1 MNKIKELLK
10 ELPLQ
15 FTVCFIILVF
25 LLFFAISNT
34 HAATIN
40 SYSFN
45 NSGTYGYYDIIKS
58 GQPTTS
64 TYGQIG
70 SSYNIWWFQAQA
82 NFSTSINSGYYD
94 LKINFTN
101 SSFNTSYLG
110 GVIVKAFTSKP
121 SSINDSGT
129 SLDLVYV
136 KNNKSTNLTNSI
148 TIRFNN
154 SLARNY
160 THFAVILVF
169 GNDTSISQMNT
180 GISSFDL
187 ESIDSEQAIK
197 DLQENQNTNRD
208 LIINNITNSIDSSLN
223 NCYSN
228 YYSNYLSLSNLSF
241 LNGIFTQITADTKSE
256 LQWKVQAYNNGTF
269 VKDIISITNNNIS
282 RLSMN
287 FTKSNSFNR
296 IVFGLNGSSRDTK
309 LTIDVSN
316 LENDKSYTISWNLL
330 NNVQG
335 SISFNDLMISDNGY
349 INYVKSGEKFC
360 TSKIDDLND
369 NIKDTNDNIKDLDKN
384 IKDTDTSGANG
395 KGKNFFDNFNTTD
408 NGGISGIISAPLRLI
423 KGLVSSNGTNSCTD
437 LPMTIMG
444 KDVALPCGKILWSK
458 VPQGTLT
465 IYHTIIC
472 GFGAFA
478 ILRALFKDIEDLKN
492 PNNSEVK
499 TTDL

>member
-1 MNKIKELLK
+1 MKKIKELLK

-169 GNDTSISQMNT
+169 GNGTSISQMNT

-187 ESIDSEQAIK
+187 QSVDNDQAIK

-208 LIINNITNSIDSSLN
+208 LIINNITNSIDNSLN
-223 NCYSN
+223 NCTV
-228 YYSNYLSLSNLSF
+228 NL
-241 LNGIFTQITADTKSE
+241 LNSINLNSDGSYTI
-256 LQWKVQAYNNGTF
+256 NGTF
-269 VKDIISITNNNIS
+269 DSVNFLSIGSIV
-282 RLSMN
+282 LSPGKYTSYIN
-287 FTKSNSFNR
+287 TSNSNITFVLDERRDLDTSSIKQFTLTSSLTTNLYIR
-296 IVFGLNGSSRDTK
+296 VNSGTYDNIKVFPGL
-309 LTIDVSN
+309 LTGFTN
-316 LENDKSYTISWNLL
+316 
-330 NNVQG
+330 
-335 SISFNDLMISDNGY
+335 
-349 INYVKSGEKFC
+349 NYVKPGEKSC

-369 NIKDTNDNIKDLDKN
+369 NIKDTNDKINDLDSN
-384 IKDTDTSGANG
+384 ITDSDTSGANS
-395 KGKNFFDNFNTTD
+395 KGKSFFDKFNTTD
-408 NGGISGIISAPLRLI
+408 NGGISSIVSAPLRLI

-437 LPMTIMG
+437 LPMTILG
-444 KDVALPCGKILWSK
+444 KDVAIPCGKILWSK

-465 IYHTIIC
+465 IYYTIIC
-472 GFGAFA
+472 GVGAYA
-478 ILRALFKDIEDLKN
+478 LLRALFKDIDKLKN

>member
-1 MNKIKELLK
+1 MKKIKELLK

-169 GNDTSISQMNT
+169 GNGTSVSQMNT

-187 ESIDSEQAIK
+187 QSVDNDQAIK

-208 LIINNITNSIDSSLN
+208 LIINNITNSIDNSLN
-223 NCYSN
+223 NCIV
-228 YYSNYLSLSNLSF
+228 NL
-241 LNGIFTQITADTKSE
+241 LNSTNLNSDGSYTI
-256 LQWKVQAYNNGTF
+256 NGTF
-269 VKDIISITNNNIS
+269 DSVNFISI
-282 RLSMN
+282 
-287 FTKSNSFNR
+287 
-296 IVFGLNGSSRDTK
+296 
-309 LTIDVSN
+309 
-316 LENDKSYTISWNLL
+316 
-330 NNVQG
+330 G
-335 SISFNDLMISDNGY
+335 SIVLSPGKYTSYINTLNSKISFVLDERRDLDTSSIKQFTLTSSLTTNLYIRVDSGTYDNIKVFPGLFTGFTN
-349 INYVKSGEKFC
+349 NYVKPGEKSC

-369 NIKDTNDNIKDLDKN
+369 NIKDTNDKINDLDSN
-384 IKDTDTSGANG
+384 ITDSDTSGANS
-395 KGKNFFDNFNTTD
+395 KGKSFFDNFNTTD
-408 NGGISGIISAPLRLI
+408 NGGISSIVSAPLRLI

-437 LPMTIMG
+437 LPMNILG
-444 KDVALPCGKILWSK
+444 KDVAIPCGKILWSK
-458 VPQGTLT
+458 VPQGNLT
-465 IYHTIIC
+465 IYYTIIC
-472 GFGAFA
+472 GVGAYA
-478 ILRALFKDIEDLKN
+478 LLRALFKDIEKLKN